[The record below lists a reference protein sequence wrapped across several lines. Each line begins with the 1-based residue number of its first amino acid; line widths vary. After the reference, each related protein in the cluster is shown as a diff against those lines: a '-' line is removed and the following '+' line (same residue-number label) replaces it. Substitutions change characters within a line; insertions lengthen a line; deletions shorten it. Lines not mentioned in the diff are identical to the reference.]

1 VSPMTCRDC
10 SGLFI
15 FLPRGVCVACQT
27 ERERRFQEVRDWL
40 VSRPDATMV
49 DVTDAL
55 GVDESLVT
63 HWIREGRLRT
73 IAPSPDAAA
82 RARVEQQLRERVT
95 ARWAGRS
102 AFDIEPGMRSKTQ

>member
-1 VSPMTCRDC
+1 MTCRDC
-10 SGLFI
+10 SGLFV

-49 DVTDAL
+49 DVTEAHA
-55 GVDESLVT
+55 VDESLVT
-63 HWIREGRLRT
+63 LWIREGRLRA

-82 RARVEQQLRERVT
+82 REHVERQLRERVS
-95 ARWAGRS
+95 GRS
-102 AFDIEPGMRSKTQ
+102 SRGAASHTDAMRSKTQ